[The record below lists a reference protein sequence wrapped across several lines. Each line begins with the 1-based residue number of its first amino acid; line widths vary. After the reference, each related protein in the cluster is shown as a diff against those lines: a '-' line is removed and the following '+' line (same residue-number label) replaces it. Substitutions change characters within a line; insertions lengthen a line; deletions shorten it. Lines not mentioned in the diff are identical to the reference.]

1 MWEAG
6 FMEPGMYI
14 LDGAAMKAF
23 LEPRLRVRDGTHSV
37 MGRAILVLSKTL
49 LRDKPNTRDWFSS

>member
-1 MWEAG
+1 
-6 FMEPGMYI
+6 MEPGMYI

-23 LEPRLRVRDGTHSV
+23 LEPRLRVRYGTHSV